1 MCAIDIV
8 RNNKQ
13 RWNARVV
20 YGDTDSLFVE
30 MVGSDV
36 DDAFRI
42 GSEIAEKVTSA
53 MKPPMKLLLEKV
65 YLPCMLFA
73 KKRYAGMKYEKR
85 NAKPEFEAKG
95 IETVR
100 RDGCAVVRRILR
112 RTLMALF
119 TCGLQEKN
127 DQIVPKSTL
136 RRVRAE
142 VEREWR
148 DILSGNVS
156 LRDLTFW
163 KGVRLGTYKSMPP
176 AAIVATEMLTRDSRA
191 RPLLKERVPYVV
203 LAGSPG
209 STYKSLVVHPRTLLS
224 FVRGRGFVRDVGGGR
239 RINATYYIL
248 NATIPPLHRAL
259 ILVGVDVMTW
269 YREMYRVYD
278 RQVALGQLLYRNS
291 PQRHRRRAS
300 TIDHYVFSSP
310 CLVCNTLSRD
320 IFCESCVR
328 DSTSKQV
335 SVSIVTQRY
344 RNVQRELHRALAFC
358 ARCSHV
364 PRMSSDHDN
373 QSTHC
378 DSITCPV
385 FHRRLNLFSDD
396 LYNRIALDATLD
408 W

>member
-1 MCAIDIV
+1 MPCADIADAIVETGRDALMCAIDIV

-203 LAGSPG
+203 L
-209 STYKSLVVHPRTLLS
+209 
-224 FVRGRGFVRDVGGGR
+224 
-239 RINATYYIL
+239 
-248 NATIPPLHRAL
+248 
-259 ILVGVDVMTW
+259 
-269 YREMYRVYD
+269 
-278 RQVALGQLLYRNS
+278 
-291 PQRHRRRAS
+291 
-300 TIDHYVFSSP
+300 
-310 CLVCNTLSRD
+310 
-320 IFCESCVR
+320 
-328 DSTSKQV
+328 
-335 SVSIVTQRY
+335 
-344 RNVQRELHRALAFC
+344 
-358 ARCSHV
+358 
-364 PRMSSDHDN
+364 
-373 QSTHC
+373 
-378 DSITCPV
+378 
-385 FHRRLNLFSDD
+385 
-396 LYNRIALDATLD
+396 
-408 W
+408 